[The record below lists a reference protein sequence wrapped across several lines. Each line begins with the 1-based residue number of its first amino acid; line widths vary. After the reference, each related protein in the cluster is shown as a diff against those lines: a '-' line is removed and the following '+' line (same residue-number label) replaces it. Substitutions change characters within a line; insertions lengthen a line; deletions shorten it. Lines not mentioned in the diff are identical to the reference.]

1 MDLGGRGRGEG
12 GQRQRAPGRKGKGGG
27 RPLGREGGSGGCE
40 TTPFLGLCASRKV
53 RLPLPP
59 PADRLEASASPCRIW
74 LDFFFRNLELG
85 HYGISV
91 LQRWNLCYGS
101 VPFLIVSGGS
111 PSLGPPLIGFC
122 NGCWLHSG
130 LDLPYRVSF
139 AVSTVIGAFR
149 RTKQRSVTGQRR
161 AWKRGC
167 IPEGKHHKSGEYIPT
182 KNGSSQPCSV
192 RYVDKACQL
201 QTLDSP
207 KHSSQIPRS
216 QKLMLRLNRQDF
228 FTYLTIRRLIGG
240 IKREGRRAILRHG
253 KRYHSLYFISADRAE
268 INEERAYEASRHGFK
283 KNYLSIN
290 ACPQTDFSFLCPFVL
305 EASE

>member
-74 LDFFFRNLELG
+74 LDFFFFG
-85 HYGISV
+85 T
-91 LQRWNLCYGS
+91 WNLDTTGFPCFRDGIYVMVRFRSSSSQAGHRRRD
-101 VPFLIVSGGS
+101 L
-111 PSLGPPLIGFC
+111 PLIGFC

-207 KHSSQIPRS
+207 KHSSQIPPS

-228 FTYLTIRRLIGG
+228 FCLSHDS
-240 IKREGRRAILRHG
+240 AI
-253 KRYHSLYFISADRAE
+253 
-268 INEERAYEASRHGFK
+268 N
-283 KNYLSIN
+283 
-290 ACPQTDFSFLCPFVL
+290 
-305 EASE
+305 